1 MSNKLQFKN
10 GKFKIMQIADTQ
22 EIETVNPDTIK
33 LITLALEKEKP
44 DLVVFTGDQIKGY
57 SPTFKFDT
65 YRKIKRTIADIL
77 RPLEDRNIP
86 FCITFGNH
94 DNNCGISNADQIPIY
109 SSHKNFIM
117 GEPRS
122 TDDQGTFSLQIKDS
136 LGKKNI
142 FNLYLIDSNQKG
154 SDGFYTPV
162 KMEQL
167 EWYRNEREKIFIEN
181 GKYLPSIV
189 FQHIPLPEY
198 YNVLKRVKKGTKG
211 AVEAFGSHANQFF
224 VLPDEA
230 LKEGQFMY
238 ECPASPEINTGEF
251 EAFKEKGEVL
261 GICVGHDHNN
271 SSRLNLD
278 GIDLIY
284 TQGSGFNV
292 YGPGKKR
299 GVRVIVLDEKCVESY
314 DTYTVTMD
322 ELCDYKPT
330 KPLLEFAL
338 SHSPSSVAEAKRD
351 IKKLLTA
358 AGAVTMAA
366 IAVKKLCN
374 KK

>member
-1 MSNKLQFKN
+1 MNSKLQFRN
-10 GKFKIMQIADTQ
+10 GRFKIMQIADTQ
-22 EIETVNPDTIK
+22 EIEIVNPDTIK

-57 SPTFKFDT
+57 SPTFKGDT
-65 YRKIKRTIADIL
+65 YRKINRTIADIL

-94 DNNCGISNADQIPIY
+94 DNNCGIANAEQIPIY
-109 SSHKNFIM
+109 SAHKGFVT
-117 GEPRS
+117 GESRS
-122 TDDQGTFSLQIKDS
+122 EEDRGTYSLQIKDS
-136 LGKKNI
+136 AGKKNI
-142 FNLYLIDSNQKG
+142 FNLYIIDSNQKEP
-154 SDGFYTPV
+154 DGTYSPV
-162 KMEQL
+162 REEQI
-167 EWYRNEREKIFIEN
+167 EWYRNERERIFNEN
-181 GKYLPSIV
+181 GSYLPSLV
-189 FQHIPLPEY
+189 FQHIPIPEY
-198 YNVLKRVKKGTKG
+198 FDVLKRVKKGTKG

-238 ECPASPEINTGEF
+238 ESPASPEINTGEF

-261 GICVGHDHNN
+261 GIFVGHDHNN

-278 GIDLIY
+278 GIDLVY

-299 GVRVIVLDEKCVESY
+299 GVRIIKLDEKNIQSY

-322 ELCDYKPT
+322 ELCDYKPA
-330 KPLLEFAL
+330 KPVWEFLL
-338 SHSPSSVAEAKRD
+338 SHAPSSAYVVKRAAKRVL
-351 IKKLLTA
+351 IT
-358 AGAVTMAA
+358 AGAVSAAA
-366 IAVKKLCN
+366 IAIKMIKK
-374 KK
+374 K